1 MKLISLLST
10 RDDTRKHEE
19 KRGDHRDEH
28 SRDGHEKPRHR
39 DDRNNTPEKLNKA
52 KELQKIKEQEKEL
65 KKERE
70 LAREKDLE
78 LARNRENSKEQD
90 RSNSKEEPSK
100 KPKKSRHASPH
111 HKKRKNSAENS
122 EQPKKRSSKDDGK
135 KKSVYEPSDSEE
147 DIKIDRKKIGPAIP
161 REFLEQIQRKAEN
174 SEKDSEHYDT
184 ISSSENDEDFQIGPM
199 PGGAHNETIELELE
213 KRAIEM
219 KLRQLDSSLT
229 DEVPKNREEW
239 MTELPEVRKVA
250 DLGLGPRQFRT
261 KERPDFDD
269 RTGWTDIANGSG
281 SSKKSKSESSKK
293 SSDHK
298 RVLEKQIQ
306 AERDAEQEEM
316 AKKLKKKHKRDKS
329 LLEIHQHKL
338 KKDSKV
344 RIFVIDL
351 FKSTSICR
359 AFE

>member
-1 MKLISLLST
+1 LITIKYPIRKRIDTHGQKVARNRNMMAVEKRSVNINMNDTIRIMWKSQKYPKVQRKGHLENETLKNQTRMLWNLMKMISLLST

-174 SEKDSEHYDT
+174 SERDSEHYDT
-184 ISSSENDEDFQIGPM
+184 ISSSENDEDLM
-199 PGGAHNETIELELE
+199 KNDE
-213 KRAIEM
+213 
-219 KLRQLDSSLT
+219 KLR
-229 DEVPKNREEW
+229 K
-239 MTELPEVRKVA
+239 
-250 DLGLGPRQFRT
+250 
-261 KERPDFDD
+261 
-269 RTGWTDIANGSG
+269 
-281 SSKKSKSESSKK
+281 
-293 SSDHK
+293 
-298 RVLEKQIQ
+298 
-306 AERDAEQEEM
+306 
-316 AKKLKKKHKRDKS
+316 
-329 LLEIHQHKL
+329 
-338 KKDSKV
+338 
-344 RIFVIDL
+344 
-351 FKSTSICR
+351 
-359 AFE
+359 FE